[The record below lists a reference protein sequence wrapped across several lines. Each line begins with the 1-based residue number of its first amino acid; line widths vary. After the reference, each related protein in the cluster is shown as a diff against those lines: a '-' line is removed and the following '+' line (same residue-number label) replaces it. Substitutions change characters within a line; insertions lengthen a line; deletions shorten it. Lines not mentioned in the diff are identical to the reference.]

1 LSRSDPTTN
10 QNDLLG
16 WAARGTIVTRTRRLA
31 REILSEIG
39 EANALSGKKVFET
52 PDVLPVEAWFQRLWR
67 SLDPGAEILRDSAEL
82 HLWRE
87 TIASDL
93 DARHQEEPVT
103 ANQVAK
109 LADSAAAAWKSIR
122 RWQEPRWSDIPLTPD
137 VEAFRRWANAFGDR
151 LASQWVTAA
160 ELPDRLA
167 NEARTTRA
175 YVADHVVFVGFER
188 IEPALR
194 RLIDA
199 LSDCGVAI
207 TEPNTAT
214 IKPADPLCASAPNVD
229 AEVRRLASQVHADIM
244 RDPST
249 SIGILAADLSSYR
262 SLLERHLGTELDPA
276 SLVPGA
282 CGRLPPLRRVFDLA
296 GAPALSDYGI
306 VAHALDLLRL
316 AYRGNSFELVSRIL
330 LAPYPRRA
338 EDDERERE
346 AELRAQVELKLRR
359 DNRLAIGIDRL
370 AETAAAVGAKEFAAC
385 ARALAKLLPKTP
397 RRARPSAWARYFVS
411 RLVCFGWP
419 GVALDHDGDE
429 GVAYGRWRDIID
441 ELAAL
446 DAVCDAMTAA
456 EAQTELRRLCGS
468 VAVQAPSG
476 GLGVQAMGL
485 LDAAGLHFDKLY
497 VVGMTAD
504 VFPAPTRPHPLLP
517 AEWQRAAGLPLA
529 SPEVEATFAASVWQ
543 RVRTSCRELMVS
555 WPENGARGEANV
567 PSPVVGHGVA
577 REPSIAPDDELA
589 MPWYARAGALAAIEF
604 DEDDTGAVPA
614 ALVRRG
620 GTSLLKDH
628 SACPFRSFA
637 SRRLRVEAFDEP
649 EPEPKASTRG
659 ELVHRVLELVWAELA
674 TSAALRALD
683 DSQLQERVESAAY
696 AAVTRS
702 FAGSDEGGRSEPA
715 QQAEQAERA
724 EHAVPSELAEHASLI
739 AWLVAQVSGWL
750 RFERDGERQDWRV
763 DAVEERTDVPLGEYA
778 DEPAILLE
786 RLSVDR
792 IDVLDDDAALVIDYK
807 TSSSSMGISEWAND
821 RPREPQLPIYA
832 VALSNAGRTVAGVA
846 FANLA
851 ARDDLGFRG
860 VSDEVIVP
868 ASIGPPRKSGG
879 VEWPGMQS
887 QIAAWATT
895 LTELA
900 EDYAA
905 GNAKVA
911 PRSLTKDCTWCRRQ
925 PLCRVFESVDVED
938 DDDGV

>member
-1 LSRSDPTTN
+1 LSRSDPTTY
-10 QNDLLG
+10 QIDLLA

-31 REILSEIG
+31 REIHSEIG
-39 EANALSGKKVFET
+39 EANALAGKKVFET
-52 PDVLPVEAWFQRLWR
+52 PDVLPVEAWFQRLWS
-67 SLDPGAEILRDSAEL
+67 SLDPGAELLRDSAEL

-87 TIASDL
+87 TISTDL
-93 DARHQEEPVT
+93 DAYHREEPVT
-103 ANQVAK
+103 ANQVTK

-151 LASQWVTAA
+151 LGSQWITAA

-167 NEARTTRA
+167 NEARTVRA
-175 YVADHVVFVGFER
+175 YVADQIVFVGFER

-199 LSDCGVAI
+199 LLDCGVAI
-207 TEPNTAT
+207 TESSTAT
-214 IKPADPLCASAPNVD
+214 VEPAAPVEIDRASAPNID
-229 AEVRRLASQVHADIM
+229 AEVRRLASQVHADIT
-244 RDPST
+244 RDPEI

-262 SLLERHLGTELDPA
+262 SLLERHLGAELDPA

-282 CGRLPPLRRVFDLA
+282 SGRLPPLRRVFDLA

-316 AYRGNSFELVSRIL
+316 TYRDNSFELVSRIL

-359 DNRLAIGIDRL
+359 DNRLQTGIDGL
-370 AETAAAVGAKEFAAC
+370 AATAAAVGAAGFAAC

-397 RRARPSAWARYFVS
+397 RRARPSAWARHFVS

-419 GVALDHDGDE
+419 GPALDHDGDE
-429 GVAYGRWRDIID
+429 GVAYGRWREIID

-485 LDAAGLHFDKLY
+485 LDAAGLHFDKIY
-497 VVGMTAD
+497 AVGMTAD

-529 SPEVEATFAASVWQ
+529 APEVEAAFAASVWQ
-543 RVRTSCRELMVS
+543 RVRTSCSELVVS
-555 WPENGARGEANV
+555 WPESGARGEANV
-567 PSPVVGHGVA
+567 PSPAIGHGA
-577 REPSIAPDDELA
+577 TRDPALAHDDELS
-589 MPWYARAGALAAIEF
+589 MPWYARAGALAAIEIA
-604 DEDDTGAVPA
+604 EDDTGAVPA

-637 SRRLRVEAFDEP
+637 SARLRVAAFDEP
-649 EPEPKASTRG
+649 EPEPKATTRG
-659 ELVHRVLELVWAELA
+659 DLVHRTLELVWAELS
-674 TSAALRALD
+674 TSTALRALD
-683 DSQLQERVESAAY
+683 DAQLEARVEPAAR
-696 AAVTRS
+696 AAVARI
-702 FAGSDEGGRSEPA
+702 FPGSDEVGQFETA
-715 QQAEQAERA
+715 QPA
-724 EHAVPSELAEHASLI
+724 EHGPLV

-750 RFERDGERQDWRV
+750 RFERDSERPDWRIG
-763 DAVEERTDVPLGEYA
+763 AVEERTDVPLGEYA
-778 DEPAILLE
+778 DESAVVLQK
-786 RLSVDR
+786 LSVDR
-792 IDVLDDDAALVIDYK
+792 IDLLDGDAALVIDYK
-807 TSSSSMGISEWAND
+807 TSSTPMRASEWTED
-821 RPREPQLPIYA
+821 RPKEPQLPIYA
-832 VALSNAGRTVAGVA
+832 VALAEEGRTVAGVA

-851 ARDDLGFRG
+851 ARDDLGFNG
-860 VSDEVIVP
+860 VSDEVIVSG
-868 ASIGPPRKSGG
+868 SICPPRKWAGG
-879 VEWPGMQS
+879 GWPGIQS
-887 QIAAWATT
+887 QIDAWATT
-895 LTELA
+895 LAALA

-911 PRSLTKDCTWCRRQ
+911 PRSLTKDCMWCGRQ
-925 PLCRVFESVDVED
+925 PLCRVFETGDVEFND
-938 DDDGV
+938 DDDGR